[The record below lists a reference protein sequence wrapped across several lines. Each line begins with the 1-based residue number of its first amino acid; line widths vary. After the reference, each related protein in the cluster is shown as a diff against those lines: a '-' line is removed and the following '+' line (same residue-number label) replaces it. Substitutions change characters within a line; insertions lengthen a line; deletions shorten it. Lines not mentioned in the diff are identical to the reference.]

1 MTTTTNETED
11 ISQIHLSKNGSV
23 REITED
29 KSMWHVET
37 DVFALAVFLIMLIKE
52 AGLRKERKKKQRSGL
67 AKRDIQSDAFYF
79 VLIFSIV
86 SDVIDIISST
96 AMNYATNWWLYQILM
111 TIYVISMPLLAAVWV
126 GYAYV
131 LIHQD
136 YSLNRMLKGI
146 SVMMIPYAVYALV
159 ALSNPFTGLFFKLS
173 ESIEYERGILFM
185 PIGVGFIMMYSAVGL
200 ALVIFNW
207 KKIKVRYNAILI
219 MAFFVITAWF
229 TCIQLMHHGW
239 LIINAG
245 YAVIYIWCD
254 ITVEEQRRKEL
265 YQALQRKNEELEIVA
280 KKAESAANAKS
291 EFLSRMS
298 HDIRTPMNAIIGL
311 THLAKSE
318 DNVCVIKEYLD
329 KIDASSNFLLGLI
342 NDILDLSKIENGEMT
357 LNEGPFTSEEFT
369 DSIQTVIKPLIDKK
383 NINFIFE
390 MKCGIECINVDRLRF
405 SQIFFN
411 LLSNAAKF
419 TPTGGT
425 IEFISERIEPKAIT
439 GDGKVGIRI
448 YVRDNGIGMSEE
460 FQKHLYDPFVQE
472 RSALGDKARG
482 TGLGLPIVKS
492 LVDAMDGTIEVKSEL
507 GKGTEFKIE
516 LYVEIVKTPTKKL
529 KVDPLKKSLKGLKVL
544 LVEDNE
550 LNIFVA
556 KTILEKMSCTVDIA
570 ENGEIAVEK
579 FKKSAE
585 QFYDVIL
592 MDVHMPVMDG
602 LEATR
607 QIRQLERKDAASV
620 PIIAM
625 TADAFDKEKK
635 ETLEAGMNSH
645 LAKPIDPS
653 VLYETLS
660 EYKTE

>member
-1 MTTTTNETED
+1 
-11 ISQIHLSKNGSV
+11 
-23 REITED
+23 
-29 KSMWHVET
+29 MWHVET

-67 AKRDIQSDAFYF
+67 TKRDIQSDAFYF

-86 SDVIDIISST
+86 SDVIDIASST
-96 AMNYATNWWLYQILM
+96 AMNYITNWWLYQILM
-111 TIYVISMPLLAAVWV
+111 TIYVVSMPLLAAVWV
-126 GYAYV
+126 GYTYI
-131 LIHQD
+131 LIHQE
-136 YSLNRMLKGI
+136 YSLGRMLKGI

-159 ALSNPFTGLFFKLS
+159 AFSNPFTGLFFKLS
-173 ESIEYERGILFM
+173 KTIEYERGILFM
-185 PIGVGFIMMYSAVGL
+185 PVGVGSIMLYSAIGL
-200 ALVIFNW
+200 FLVIFNW
-207 KKIKVRYNAILI
+207 KKIKVRYNTILI

-254 ITVEEQRRKEL
+254 ITVEEQRRREL

-318 DNVCVIKEYLD
+318 DDLQVIKEYLD

-357 LNEGPFTSEEFT
+357 LNEGPFTKEEFT

-390 MKCGIECINVDRLRF
+390 MKCGIECIKVDRLRF

-425 IEFISERIEPKAIT
+425 IEFISEKIEPEKVT
-439 GDGKVGIRI
+439 RDGKVGIRI

-472 RSALGDKARG
+472 RSALGDKTRG

-492 LVDAMDGTIEVKSEL
+492 LVDAMNGTIEVKSEL

-516 LYVEIVKTPTKKL
+516 LYVEPVEAPAKRKKT
-529 KVDPLKKSLKGLKVL
+529 DFLKKSLKGLKVL

-556 KTILEKMSCTVDIA
+556 KTILEKMKCDVDIA
-570 ENGEIAVEK
+570 ENGEKAVEK
-579 FKKSAE
+579 FKESE
-585 QFYDVIL
+585 QQFYDVIL

-607 QIRQLERKDAASV
+607 QIRQLERKDASLI

-635 ETLEAGMNSH
+635 KTLDAGMNNH

-653 VLYETLS
+653 VLYEVLS
-660 EYKTE
+660 EYKTA

>member
-1 MTTTTNETED
+1 
-11 ISQIHLSKNGSV
+11 
-23 REITED
+23 
-29 KSMWHVET
+29 MWHVET

-67 AKRDIQSDAFYF
+67 TKRDIQSDAFYF

-86 SDVIDIISST
+86 SDVIDIASST
-96 AMNYATNWWLYQILM
+96 AMNYITNWWLYQILM
-111 TIYVISMPLLAAVWV
+111 TIYVVSMPLLAAVWV
-126 GYAYV
+126 GYTYI
-131 LIHQD
+131 LIHQE
-136 YSLNRMLKGI
+136 YSLGRMLKGI

-159 ALSNPFTGLFFKLS
+159 AFSNPFTGLFFKLS
-173 ESIEYERGILFM
+173 KTIEYERGILFM
-185 PIGVGFIMMYSAVGL
+185 PVGVGSIMLYSAIGL
-200 ALVIFNW
+200 FLVIFNW
-207 KKIKVRYNAILI
+207 KKIKVRYNTILI

-254 ITVEEQRRKEL
+254 ITVEEQRRREL

-318 DNVCVIKEYLD
+318 DDLQVIKEYLD

-357 LNEGPFTSEEFT
+357 LNEGPFTKEEFT

-390 MKCGIECINVDRLRF
+390 MKCGIECIKVDRLRF

-425 IEFISERIEPKAIT
+425 IEFISEKIEPEKVT
-439 GDGKVGIRI
+439 RDGKVGIRI

-472 RSALGDKARG
+472 RSALGDKTRG

-492 LVDAMDGTIEVKSEL
+492 LVDAMNGTIEVKSEL

-516 LYVEIVKTPTKKL
+516 LYVEPVEAPAKRKKA
-529 KVDPLKKSLKGLKVL
+529 DFLKKSLKGLKVL

-556 KTILEKMSCTVDIA
+556 KTILEKMKCDVDIA
-570 ENGEIAVEK
+570 ENGEKAVEK
-579 FKKSAE
+579 FKESE
-585 QFYDVIL
+585 QQFYDVIL

-607 QIRQLERKDAASV
+607 QIRQLERKDASLI

-635 ETLEAGMNSH
+635 KTLDAGMNNH

-653 VLYETLS
+653 VLYEVLS
-660 EYKTE
+660 EYKTA

>member
-1 MTTTTNETED
+1 
-11 ISQIHLSKNGSV
+11 
-23 REITED
+23 
-29 KSMWHVET
+29 MWHVET

-52 AGLRKERKKKQRSGL
+52 AGLRRERKKKQRSGL
-67 AKRDIQSDAFYF
+67 TKRDIQSDAFYF

-86 SDVIDIISST
+86 SDVIDIASST

-111 TIYVISMPLLAAVWV
+111 TIYVVSMPLLAAVWV
-126 GYAYV
+126 GYTYI
-131 LIHQD
+131 LIHQE
-136 YSLNRMLKGI
+136 YSLGRMLKGI
-146 SVMMIPYAVYALV
+146 SVMMIPYAAYALV

-173 ESIEYERGILFM
+173 KTIEYERGILFM
-185 PIGVGFIMMYSAVGL
+185 PVGVGSIMLYSAIGL
-200 ALVIFNW
+200 FLVIFNW

-219 MAFFVITAWF
+219 MSFFVITAWF

-254 ITVEEQRRKEL
+254 ITVEERRRREL

-318 DNVCVIKEYLD
+318 DDLQVIKEYLD

-357 LNEGPFTSEEFT
+357 LNEGPFTKEEFT

-390 MKCGIECINVDRLRF
+390 MKCGIECIKVDRLRF

-419 TPTGGT
+419 TPTGGA
-425 IEFISERIEPKAIT
+425 IEFISEKIEPEKVT
-439 GDGKVGIRI
+439 RDGKVGIRI

-472 RSALGDKARG
+472 RSALGDKTRG

-492 LVDAMDGTIEVKSEL
+492 LVDAMNGTIEVKSEL

-516 LYVEIVKTPTKKL
+516 LYVEPVEAPAKRQKA
-529 KVDPLKKSLKGLKVL
+529 DFLKKSLKGLKVL

-550 LNIFVA
+550 LNVFVA
-556 KTILEKMSCTVDIA
+556 KTILEKMKCDVDIA
-570 ENGEIAVEK
+570 ENGEKAVEK
-579 FKKSAE
+579 FKESAQ

-607 QIRQLERKDAASV
+607 QIRQLERKDASSV

-635 ETLEAGMNSH
+635 KTLDAGMNNH
-645 LAKPIDPS
+645 LAKPINPS
-653 VLYETLS
+653 VLYEVLS
-660 EYKTE
+660 EYKTA